1 MNVKNVK
8 KVKRVFGFSKFE
20 KLLYGFA
27 LILLVLAPF
36 AIVFSQAT
44 LSKVNYDVEK
54 IKIEISAQEK
64 TNESL
69 NMKISEL
76 ASLDKIQEV
85 AESEGLSYNNSNIKS
100 VNASE

>member
-1 MNVKNVK
+1 MKKKNVK
-8 KVKRVFGFSKFE
+8 TKKRLVLSKFE

-27 LILLVLAPF
+27 LFLLVLAPL
-36 AIVFSQAT
+36 ATVFSQAT

-54 IKIEISAQEK
+54 IKDEISTQEK

-69 NMKISEL
+69 SMKISEL

-85 AESEGLSYNNSNIKS
+85 AESEGLSYNNNNIKY
-100 VNASE
+100 VDTSE

>member
-1 MNVKNVK
+1 MKKK
-8 KVKRVFGFSKFE
+8 KVKRVYRFSKFE

-27 LILLVLAPF
+27 LFLLVLSPL

-44 LSKVNYDVEK
+44 LSKINYDVEK
-54 IKIEISAQEK
+54 LKIDISEQEK

-69 NMKISEL
+69 SMKISEL

-85 AESEGLSYNNSNIKS
+85 AESEGLSYNNNNIKS
-100 VNASE
+100 INTSE